1 MLCARA
7 RVCGMSVIRGQSA
20 SERASPRSRS
30 THYVFTEIHRVSPHS
45 ECVARDQGRGRGR
58 SYFTVYHESE
68 SGEEKPSPPPLARAN
83 VIIRTRYCKAYYTPV
98 LRLYGMYSHNVGVTL
113 VTHTLLRSE
122 V

>member
-1 MLCARA
+1 
-7 RVCGMSVIRGQSA
+7 MSV
-20 SERASPRSRS
+20 SRE
-30 THYVFTEIHRVSPHS
+30 T
-45 ECVARDQGRGRGR
+45 RGRGR

-83 VIIRTRYCKAYYTPV
+83 VIVRTRYCKAYYTPV